1 MPEIKN
7 VFTSGRMN
15 KDLDE
20 RLLSN
25 NEYRDALNIQ
35 VASTDGS
42 DIGVI
47 QTLKGNVS
55 KYAEYTETAKCIAT
69 VVDNE
74 NNKIYWFVKD
84 AVSSEILEYDP
95 STETTVEVVNDSTN
109 GVLEF
114 TDDIITGI
122 VLFEGFIAWTD
133 NVNEP
138 KIIDIEK
145 AKVNPS
151 SITLDDIT
159 IIRKKPLNAPT
170 LNITTVEDGSV
181 TAPIGPNFKDL
192 PLGSI
197 FGLDISALT
206 NVVIGDTIEFVIED
220 NNGDFVAQAEVLN
233 LTSTNNL
240 KVTYRNNRAATENQQ
255 AAYTI
260 RIFKPS
266 LFEEKFV
273 RFAYRWKY
281 DNDQYSVMSPF
292 SDTAFY
298 PNVYKEYSIEDGYNN
313 KMVNSI
319 TDLTL
324 ENIEVPEGVKEV
336 EILYKE
342 SNNTNIYVYDRI
354 LNITTPTTT
363 ATVDIEKEN
372 IYAVLES
379 SQLLRAYDMVP
390 KKAKALE
397 VIGNRLVFGNY
408 ETGFDLSGYTPNLSI
423 SLIEVNNGDDL
434 KSLKSGRSYEFG
446 VVFEDDYGR
455 QTPVVTAPNLVYKI
469 PYGDEGKSKRFQVTL
484 NNFPSDPNLTKYKIY
499 VKESSQ
505 GYYNILIDKAFEDNS
520 DNSAYWLSVPS
531 YEINKFSEGD
541 FLLLKKG
548 ANTDQPVNN
557 ELAKYKVLDV
567 KTSKPDNVDSTDNFD
582 GRFFIKINKDDR
594 ISTEFLSSL
603 GLAGQSNFVED
614 NDVIDTTTV
623 PADPKSTL
631 GFLEYEDEPSSG
643 IFIRYDYYYKD
654 GQIYRVEGTGTGTAF
669 SFGAAITSDV
679 TVGDVTLAVSDN
691 WDNPSENPD
700 ITDVVF
706 YAQSIF
712 NGRGARFFV
721 HFTSSVGLSVIPAI
735 FETTV
740 KDELLD
746 IYYET
751 NNTYDKEQTP
761 SAKTLSWYNCF
772 NFANGLE
779 SNRIKD
785 DYNETIMEK
794 GVRVSST
801 ISYDFNVIQAKN
813 GIVWSGL
820 FNARG
825 GVNNLNQFNPGLKIT
840 KDLNPEYGSVQ
851 LLHTRNTD
859 LIAICENK
867 VLKLLANKDALYN
880 ADGNVNLTSTNN
892 VIGQAIPFNG
902 EFGTQNPESFSFY
915 GYQAYFAD
923 KSRGAVLR
931 LSVDGLTPISMANT
945 VSYFRNKLKAHT
957 GSIIGSYDI
966 HTLQYILSFENNES
980 ISYSESSKGWTSR
993 LSFIPEQG
1001 CHLNGKYYT
1010 FKNGNLW
1017 LHHAGSIGNFYG
1029 AQNTSSVKLIHNAN
1043 PSSVKTF
1050 KALNYEGTDGWYAP
1064 SISTNLDTGKVNE
1077 FINKEDKFYNYI
1089 KGNSETLDTS
1099 NFNAQGIGV
1108 ISSISGSGT
1117 LEISFNQDLNVSLQA
1132 NLDEAGSHV
1141 GGDTIYFIDANDDIQ
1156 SLGKCKGIL
1165 DRTIT
1170 VTVPSGD
1177 PVPSVGQY
1185 VLFSKSKVI
1194 NTGGL
1199 KGYYMEVDMQTTD
1212 NSKYRELF
1220 SVGTE
1225 AFISS

>member
-55 KYAEYTETAKCIAT
+55 KYTGTGKCIAT

-84 AVSSEILEYDP
+84 TVSSEILEYDP
-95 STETTVEVVNDSTN
+95 STETTTQVVDDSTN
-109 GVLEF
+109 VVLQF
-114 TDDIITGI
+114 TDDIITGV

-133 NVNEP
+133 NINEP
-138 KIIDIEK
+138 KIIDIEESK
-145 AKVNPS
+145 LNPS

-170 LNITTVEDGSV
+170 LNITTVEDGTINISSPGV
-181 TAPIGPNFKDL
+181 NFYTFSIGDL
-192 PLGSI
+192 VSI
-197 FGLDISALT
+197 DISGLSDA
-206 NVVIGDTIEFVIED
+206 VVGDIIEFTYTDTSDQYV
-220 NNGDFVAQAEVLN
+220 VQTKVKN
-233 LTSTNNL
+233 LTATDNL
-240 KVTYRNNRAATENQQ
+240 EVVYRNHNAATNSSQFVY
-255 AAYTI
+255 AI
-260 RIFKPS
+260 RIFKNP

-273 RFAYRWKY
+273 RFGYRWKY

-313 KMVNSI
+313 KMTNSI

-324 ENIEVPEGVKEV
+324 ENIDVPEGVKEV

-342 SNNTNIYVYDRI
+342 SNNTNIYVYSREVVSA
-354 LNITTPTTT
+354 PTTLT
-363 ATVDIEKEN
+363 LDIEKEN

-408 ETGFDLSGYTPNLSI
+408 ETGFNLEDYVPNLTIDLVSRSNVNDLRSI
-423 SLIEVNNGDDL
+423 
-434 KSLKSGRSYEFG
+434 KSGRSYEFG
-446 VVFEDDYGR
+446 VVFEDNYGR
-455 QTPVVTAPNLVYKI
+455 QTPVVTAPNLVYKV
-469 PYGDEGKSKRFQVTL
+469 PYGDAGNNKQFQVTL
-484 NNFPSDPNLTKYKIY
+484 NNFPNTDADLTKYKIY
-499 VKESSQ
+499 IKESSQ
-505 GYYNILIDKAFEDNS
+505 EYYNILIDKAFEDNS

-531 YEINKFSEGD
+531 YEINKFEEGD

-548 ANTDQPVNN
+548 ANTNTPVNN
-557 ELAKYKVLDV
+557 ANAKYKVLDV
-567 KTSKPDNVDSTDNFD
+567 KTSKPDNVDSSDNFD

-603 GLAGQSNFVED
+603 GLAGQSDFVEPD
-614 NDVIDTTTV
+614 AVIDVATV
-623 PADPKSTL
+623 PSDPKSTL
-631 GFLEYEDEPSSG
+631 GFLEYEEEPSSG

-654 GQIYRVEGTGTGTAF
+654 GQIYRVESTGSSDNF
-669 SFGAAITSDV
+669 SFGPDITSDV
-679 TVGDVTLAVSDN
+679 TVGDTVLAVTDG
-691 WDNPSENPD
+691 WDNPTESPD
-700 ITDVVF
+700 ITDIVF
-706 YAQSIF
+706 YAQSIASD
-712 NGRGARFFV
+712 RDVRFFV
-721 HFTSSVGLSVIPAI
+721 HFTGTVGLSVIPAI

-740 KDELLD
+740 KDDLLD

-751 NNTYDKEQTP
+751 GNTYASGTVTSPQ
-761 SAKTLSWYNCF
+761 TLSWYNCF
-772 NFANGLE
+772 NFGNGLE

-785 DYNETIMEK
+785 DFNEIQLEK

-801 ISYDFNVIQAKN
+801 VSYDFNIINAKN
-813 GIVWSGL
+813 SLIWSGL
-820 FNARG
+820 FNSRG
-825 GVNNLNQFNPGLKIT
+825 AVNNLNQFNSGLKIT
-840 KDLNPEYGSVQ
+840 KDLNPEYGSIQ

-859 LIAICENK
+859 LIAICEDK

-880 ADGNVNLTSTNN
+880 ADGNINLTSTNN
-892 VIGQAIPFNG
+892 VIGQAVPFNG
-902 EFGTQNPESFSFY
+902 EFGTQNPESFCSY
-915 GYQAYFAD
+915 GYQTYFAD
-923 KSRGAVLR
+923 KSRGVVLR
-931 LSVDGLTPISMANT
+931 LSMDGLTPISMANT
-945 VSYFRNKLKAHT
+945 VSYFRDKLKAHT

-966 HTLQYILSFENNES
+966 HTSQYILSFEDDES
-980 ISYSESSKGWTSR
+980 VAYSGVSKGWTSR

-1001 CHLNGKYYT
+1001 CYLNGKYYT
-1010 FKNGNLW
+1010 FKGGSLW
-1017 LHHAGSIGNFYG
+1017 LHHEGSIANFYG
-1029 AQNTSSVKLIHNAN
+1029 VQYISSVKLIHNAN

-1050 KALNYEGTDGWYAP
+1050 KTLNYEGTSGWYSP
-1064 SISTNLDTGKVNE
+1064 SISTNLDTGKVDE
-1077 FINKEDKFYNYI
+1077 FVNKEDKFYNYI
-1089 KGNSETLDTS
+1089 KGGSEVLDTS
-1099 NFNAQGIGV
+1099 NFNTQGIGV

-1117 LEISFNQDLNVSLQA
+1117 LEITFDNDLNVSLQA
-1132 NLDEAGSHV
+1132 NLDEANSHI
-1141 GGDTIYFIDANDDIQ
+1141 GGDTIYFIDNNDDIQ
-1156 SLGKCKGIL
+1156 SLGKCKGISGK
-1165 DRTIT
+1165 TIT

-1177 PVPSVGQY
+1177 PEPSVGQY
-1185 VLFSKSKVI
+1185 VLFSKSKVV

-1199 KGYYMEVDMQTTD
+1199 KGYYMEVDMQTVD

>member
-55 KYAEYTETAKCIAT
+55 KYSGAGKCIAT

-84 AVSSEILEYDP
+84 AVSSKILEYDP
-95 STETTVEVVNDSTN
+95 STETTETIVDDSTN
-109 GVLEF
+109 AVLEF
-114 TDDIITGI
+114 TDDIITGV

-138 KIIDIEK
+138 KIIDIEESK
-145 AKVNPS
+145 LNPS

-170 LNITTVEDGSV
+170 LNITTVEDGSIV
-181 TAPIGPNFKDL
+181 IASPGVNFFTQPIGNEFYVDL
-192 PLGSI
+192 
-197 FGLDISALT
+197 SALS
-206 NVVIGDTIEFVIED
+206 VAPVLGDIIEFVYID
-220 NNGDFVAQAEVLN
+220 VAGDYTAQAEII
-233 LTSTNNL
+233 STTASPNL
-240 KVTYRNNRAATENQQ
+240 KVVYRNNRAATDSAQLQ
-255 AAYTI
+255 YSA
-260 RIFKPS
+260 RIFKQS

-281 DNDQYSVMSPF
+281 NNDQYSVMSPF

-342 SNNTNIYVYDRI
+342 SNNTNIYIYSREI
-354 LNITTPTTT
+354 IAGPTTST
-363 ATVDIEKEN
+363 LNIEKEN

-484 NNFPSDPNLTKYKIY
+484 NNFPLNTNLTKYKIY
-499 VKESSQ
+499 IKESSQ
-505 GYYNILIDKAFEDNS
+505 EYYNIIIDKAFEDNTDS
-520 DNSAYWLSVPS
+520 SAYWLSVPS

-548 ANTDQPVNN
+548 ANTNTPVNN

-567 KTSKPDNVDSTDNFD
+567 KTSKPDNVDSTGNFD

-603 GLAGQSNFVED
+603 GLAGQSDFINEQTFPDIVSPNSDYVLLGNIDWEEEPGLGYQRD
-614 NDVIDTTTV
+614 N
-623 PADPKSTL
+623 
-631 GFLEYEDEPSSG
+631 
-643 IFIRYDYYYKD
+643 YYYKD
-654 GQIYRVEGTGTGTAF
+654 GAIYVETDVDVSASPSSYNF
-669 SFGAAITSDV
+669 NFGALITSDV
-679 TVGDVTLAVSDN
+679 TIGSVTLPVSEQ
-691 WDNPSENPD
+691 WETFTVSG

-706 YAQSIF
+706 YVKPVLA
-712 NGRGARFFV
+712 GRAPRFFV
-721 HFTSSVGLSVIPAI
+721 HFTSSLGLSVIPAI

-785 DYNETIMEK
+785 DYNEVVMEK
-794 GVRVSST
+794 GIRASST

-825 GVNNLNQFNPGLKIT
+825 GVNNLNQFNSGLKIT
-840 KDLNPEYGSVQ
+840 KDLNPEYGAIQ
-851 LLHTRNTD
+851 LLHARNTD
-859 LIAICENK
+859 LIAICEDK

-880 ADGNVNLTSTNN
+880 ADGNVNITSTNN

-902 EFGTQNPESFSFY
+902 EFGTQNPESFCFY
-915 GYQAYFAD
+915 GYQAYFVD
-923 KSRGAVLR
+923 KSRGSVLR

-945 VSYFRNKLKAHT
+945 VSYFRDKLRAHT
-957 GSIIGSYDI
+957 DLIIGSYDI
-966 HTLQYILSFENNES
+966 HTSQYILSFENDES
-980 ISYSESSKGWTSR
+980 ISYSGSSKGWTSR
-993 LSFIPEQG
+993 LSFVPEQG
-1001 CHLNGKYYT
+1001 CYLNGEYYT
-1010 FKNGNLW
+1010 FKDGGLW
-1017 LHHAGSIGNFYG
+1017 LHHTGSIGNFYG
-1029 AQNTSSVKLIHNAN
+1029 AQDTSSVKLIHNAN

-1050 KALNYEGTDGWYAP
+1050 KTLNYEGTDGWYVP

-1108 ISSISGSGT
+1108 ISSISGLGT
-1117 LEISFNQDLNVSLQA
+1117 LEISFDQDLNVSLQA

-1141 GGDTIYFIDANDDIQ
+1141 GGDSIYFIDANDDIQ

-1185 VLFSKSKVI
+1185 VLFSKSKIV

-1199 KGYYMEVDMQTTD
+1199 KGYYMEVEMQTAD

>member
-42 DIGVI
+42 DIGVV

-55 KYAEYTETAKCIAT
+55 KYAGDGKCIAT

-84 AVSSEILEYDP
+84 TVSSEILEYDP
-95 STETTVEVVNDSTN
+95 STETTVQVVDDSTN
-109 GVLEF
+109 AVLEF
-114 TDDIITGI
+114 TDSIITGI

-138 KIIDIEK
+138 KIIDIEE
-145 AKVNPS
+145 AKLSPS
-151 SITLDDIT
+151 SITLNDIT
-159 IIRKKPLNAPT
+159 IIKKKPLNAPT
-170 LNITTVEDGSV
+170 LNITTVEDGSIV
-181 TAPIGPNFKDL
+181 IGSPGVNFFTQPIGNEFNVDL
-192 PLGSI
+192 
-197 FGLDISALT
+197 SALS
-206 NVVIGDTIEFVIED
+206 VAPVLGDIIEFIYID
-220 NNGDFVAQAEVLN
+220 TAGDYIVQAEII
-233 LTSTNNL
+233 STTASPNL
-240 KVTYRNNRAATENQQ
+240 KVVYRNNRAATDSAQLQ
-255 AAYTI
+255 YSA
-260 RIFKPS
+260 RIFKQPI
-266 LFEEKFV
+266 FEEKFV

-292 SDTAFY
+292 SDTVFY

-408 ETGFDLSGYTPNLSI
+408 ETGFDLSDYTPNLSI

-455 QTPVVTAPNLVYKI
+455 QTPVVTTPNLVYKI

-484 NNFPSDPNLTKYKIY
+484 NNFPSDSNLTKYKIY
-499 VKESSQ
+499 IKESSQ
-505 GYYNILIDKAFEDNS
+505 EYYNILIDKAFEDNS

-557 ELAKYKVLDV
+557 ELAKYKILDV
-567 KTSKPDNVDSTDNFD
+567 SNSKPDNVDSADNFD

-603 GLAGQSNFVED
+603 GLAGQSNFIEP
-614 NDVIDTTTV
+614 NDTIDVSTV
-623 PADPKSTL
+623 PSNSSSL
-631 GFLEYEDEPSSG
+631 GYLEYEEEPSSG
-643 IFIRYDYYYKD
+643 IFTRYDYYYKD
-654 GQIYRVEGTGTGTAF
+654 GQIYRIESTGSGTTF

-679 TVGDVTLAVSDN
+679 TVGNVTLAVSDN
-691 WDNPSENPD
+691 WDNPSESPD
-700 ITDVVF
+700 VADVVF
-706 YAQSIF
+706 YAQSILS
-712 NGRGARFFV
+712 GRDVRFFV
-721 HFTSSVGLSVIPAI
+721 HFTSTAGLSVIPAI

-740 KDELLD
+740 KDDLLD

-761 SAKTLSWYNCF
+761 TAKTLSWYNCF
-772 NFANGLE
+772 NFGNGLE

-785 DYNETIMEK
+785 DYNEVVMEK

-801 ISYDFNVIQAKN
+801 LSYDFNVIQAKN
-813 GIVWSGL
+813 GIIWSGL

-825 GVNNLNQFNPGLKIT
+825 GVNNLNQFNSGLKIT

-851 LLHTRNTD
+851 LLHARNTD
-859 LIAICENK
+859 LIAICEDK

-915 GYQAYFAD
+915 GYQAYFTD
-923 KSRGAVLR
+923 KSRGSVLR
-931 LSVDGLTPISMANT
+931 LSIDGLTPISMANT

-966 HTLQYILSFENNES
+966 HTLQYILSFENDES

-993 LSFIPEQG
+993 LNFVPEQG
-1001 CHLNGKYYT
+1001 CYLNGEYYT

-1029 AQNTSSVKLIHNAN
+1029 ADYDSSVKLIHNAN
-1043 PSSVKTF
+1043 PSLVKTF
-1050 KALNYEGTDGWYAP
+1050 KTLNYEGTDGWYVP
-1064 SISTNLDTGKVNE
+1064 SISTNLDTGKINE
-1077 FINKEDKFYNYI
+1077 FVNKENKFYNYI
-1089 KGNSETLDTS
+1089 KGATDVLDTS
-1099 NFNAQGIGV
+1099 QFNTQGIGV
-1108 ISSISGSGT
+1108 ISSISGLGT
-1117 LEISFNQDLNVSLQA
+1117 LEISFDYDINVSLQV
-1132 NLDEAGSHV
+1132 NSDEEGSYV
-1141 GGDTIYFIDANDDIQ
+1141 GGDTIYFIDGNDVIQ
-1156 SLGKCKGIL
+1156 SLGKCKGITG
-1165 DRTIT
+1165 RTIT
-1170 VTVPSGD
+1170 VGPIASED
-1177 PVPSVGQY
+1177 PVPVVGQY
-1185 VLFSKSKVI
+1185 VLFSKSRIV

-1199 KGYYMEVDMQTTD
+1199 KGYYMEVDIQTTD
-1212 NSKYRELF
+1212 NIKYRELF